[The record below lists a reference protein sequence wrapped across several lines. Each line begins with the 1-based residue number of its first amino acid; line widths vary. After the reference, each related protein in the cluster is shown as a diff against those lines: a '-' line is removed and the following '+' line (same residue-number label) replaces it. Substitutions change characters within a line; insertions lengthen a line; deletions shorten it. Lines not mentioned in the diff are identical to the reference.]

1 MQKRRI
7 SREKALQFLYQ
18 YDTSLES
25 KDFSDSVFRD
35 KFDLFMS
42 TFEDEQTS
50 PDVNDFTVIL
60 TSGTCQHLEAI
71 DRLIEQFSQN
81 WKISRISKI
90 ERNILRVSVYEMVYL
105 RTIPPPV
112 TINEAIEIAKKF
124 GSEESGSFIN
134 GILDRI
140 KKAIEEGDLQY
151 D

>member
-42 TFEDEQTS
+42 TFEDEQTN

-90 ERNILRVSVYEMVYL
+90 ERNILRVSVYEMIYL